1 MKLPAATQ
9 NHRGKFGVPF
19 RSQATPVSLCEVSR
33 ANSCRSPEN
42 RRALC
47 RHARVIFKEAQGSCS
62 FALASIRLN
71 PAQVRA
77 VAWRQFKLRPSWLLY
92 YIILYYIILYY
103 MMMVCILGASLS
115 FVPVWKTT
123 KCEKQG
129 KAHTFAC

>member
-1 MKLPAATQ
+1 M
-9 NHRGKFGVPF
+9 RY
-19 RSQATPVSLCEVSR
+19 
-33 ANSCRSPEN
+33 RSPEN

-47 RHARVIFKEAQGSCS
+47 GHARVFFKEAQGSCS

-103 MMMVCILGASLS
+103 DGLHFGCIAVVCPNLEDNK
-115 FVPVWKTT
+115 VR
-123 KCEKQG
+123 
-129 KAHTFAC
+129 AHTFAC